1 MKFDN
6 FGICAWGLFDNILTL
21 EPDHPLMTVPKSHP
35 RYESLRKREL
45 ILEGIKNGLV
55 AEAGAI
61 AHGRGEAFDYMM
73 GERTLPSAIRA
84 SKAAA
89 ALLVQAVR
97 PVISVNGNTAVLAA
111 DEIIQLSEL
120 LDAPLEINL
129 FYRTEE
135 RIQKL
140 TCFLEDKGATNIL
153 GAEPDKEI
161 PGIEHARALCCD
173 DGIYSADVILVPL
186 EDGDRAKALV
196 DMGKKT
202 IVIDLNPLSRS
213 SRTATIALV
222 DELTRAI
229 PMLIENVRAQVEKPD
244 IRILEGF
251 DNLENLKDIVN
262 EMKNS
267 LS

>member
-1 MKFDN
+1 
-6 FGICAWGLFDNILTL
+6 
-21 EPDHPLMTVPKSHP
+21 MTVPKSHP

-45 ILEGIKNGLV
+45 VLEGIRSGLV

-73 GERTLPSAIRA
+73 GERTLPPAARA

-89 ALLVQAVR
+89 ALLVQAKR
-97 PVISVNGNTAVLAA
+97 PVISINGNTAVLAA
-111 DEIIQLSEL
+111 DELIELSEL
-120 LDAPLEINL
+120 LGAPLEINL

-140 TCFLEDKGATNIL
+140 TSFLEERGAKNIL
-153 GAEPDKEI
+153 GADPDKEI
-161 PGIEHARALCCD
+161 PGIDHARALCCD
-173 DGIYSADVILVPL
+173 EGIYSADVILVPL

-213 SRTATIALV
+213 SKTATITLV

-229 PMLIENVRAQVEKPD
+229 PLLIQNVKSQMEDPD
-244 IRILEGF
+244 IQILEEF
-251 DNLENLKDIVN
+251 DNQENLDDIVR
-262 EMKNS
+262 EMS
-267 LS
+267 PIS

>member
-1 MKFDN
+1 
-6 FGICAWGLFDNILTL
+6 
-21 EPDHPLMTVPKSHP
+21 MTVPESHP
-35 RYESLRKREL
+35 RYESLKKREL
-45 ILEGIKNGLV
+45 ILDGIKNGLV

-89 ALLVQAVR
+89 ALLVQAER
-97 PVISVNGNTAVLAA
+97 PVISINGNTAVLAA
-111 DEIIQLSEL
+111 DELILLSGL
-120 LDAPLEINL
+120 LGAPLEINL
-129 FYRTEE
+129 FYRTED

-140 TCFLEDKGATNIL
+140 ISFLENRGAKNIL

-161 PGIEHARALCCD
+161 PGIDHARALCCD
-173 DGIYSADVILVPL
+173 GGIYSADVILVPL

-213 SRTATIALV
+213 SKTATITLV

-244 IRILEGF
+244 LRILEDF
-251 DNLENLKDIVN
+251 DNQENLDNIVN
-262 EMKNS
+262 EMKS
-267 LS
+267 P

>member
-1 MKFDN
+1 MV
-6 FGICAWGLFDNILTL
+6 
-21 EPDHPLMTVPKSHP
+21 VPKSHP

-89 ALLVQAVR
+89 ALLVQAER
-97 PVISVNGNTAVLAA
+97 PVISVNGNTAELAA
-111 DEIIQLSEL
+111 DEIIRLSEL
-120 LDAPLEINL
+120 LGAPLEINL
-129 FYRTEE
+129 FYRTED

-140 TCFLEDKGATNIL
+140 TSFLEERGAKNIF
-153 GAEPDKEI
+153 GSQPDREI
-161 PGIEHARALCCD
+161 PGIDHARALCCE

-213 SRTATIALV
+213 SRTATITLV

-229 PMLIENVRAQVEKPD
+229 PMLIENVRSHMETPD
-244 IRILEGF
+244 IRILENY
-251 DNLENLKDIVN
+251 DNQENLDLAVR
-262 EMKNS
+262 EMLEMWS
-267 LS
+267 

>member
-1 MKFDN
+1 MS
-6 FGICAWGLFDNILTL
+6 
-21 EPDHPLMTVPKSHP
+21 VPRSHP

-45 ILEGIKNGLV
+45 ILDGIKDGLV

-73 GERTLPSAIRA
+73 GEKSLPSAIRA

-89 ALLVQAVR
+89 ALLTQAER

-111 DEIIQLSEL
+111 QELIELSEL
-120 LDAPLEINL
+120 LDAHIEINL

-135 RIQKL
+135 RIHKI
-140 TCFLEDKGATNIL
+140 TGFLEDKGARNIL
-153 GAEPDKEI
+153 GARPDKEI
-161 PGIEHARALCCD
+161 PGIDHARAMCSD
-173 DGIYSADVILVPL
+173 EGIYSADVILVPL
-186 EDGDRAKALV
+186 EDGDRARALA

-213 SRTATIALV
+213 SKTATIAVV

-229 PMLIENVRAQVEKPD
+229 PLLIDNVRTQMKLPD
-244 IRILEGF
+244 LQILRDF
-251 DNLENLKDIVN
+251 DNQENLEVIVN
-262 EMKNS
+262 EMKKS
-267 LS
+267 LYW